1 MCWWRVP
8 FDQQE
13 MRAAKWLKSVG
24 SDERWDRLRCCFV
37 VFERRSDSVMVPFA
51 GCARYSSGGLEVG
64 ELLRLVVRHWLYA
77 ARSPEPV
84 FASWPETTAKP
95 GVNACLP
102 PGLSSRVAR
111 SLLHTAL
118 QG

>member
-1 MCWWRVP
+1 
-8 FDQQE
+8 

-24 SDERWDRLRCCFV
+24 SDERWVRLRCYFV

-95 GVNACLP
+95 GVNASRQGCLRVSPVHCFTRLFWGDWVWLQP
-102 PGLSSRVAR
+102 PEG
-111 SLLHTAL
+111 
-118 QG
+118 QI